1 MIEFI
6 RQWLT
11 GVTCA
16 ALIAA
21 LADGIMPKGAVK
33 QVGKLVCALI
43 LLCAVLRPVL
53 RLNVQDFTVGIGT
66 VMGDFQ
72 QQHTRLEQTSGAM
85 LKTLIERESAAYIV
99 DKAAQLGL
107 TCQAQVT
114 CVAGDGG
121 TWLPQSAYVTGQLE
135 REQRNKLTTAIHAE
149 LGIAPEYLTYA
160 GGE

>member
-66 VMGDFQ
+66 VVGDFRQ
-72 QQHTRLEQTSGAM
+72 QRTRLEQTSGAM

-99 DKAAQLGL
+99 DKAARLGM

-114 CVAGDGG
+114 CTAGDGG
-121 TWLPQSAYVTGQLE
+121 TWIPRSARITGQLE
-135 REQRNKLTTAIHAE
+135 KEQRNELTTAIHTE
-149 LGIAPEYLTYA
+149 LGIAPECMTYA